1 MGFLDHSTNNIIVDA
16 VLTDIGRK
24 KLAEGTFVISKFAL
38 GDDEVDYSI
47 IKKFGRTVGKE
58 KIEKNTPVFEAQ
70 TNADLGL
77 KNKLLTVSNPYL
89 TKLPY
94 LAATDMSSNIN
105 GALRGNSVTLN
116 VNQLP
121 ESLFASSTAVGA
133 SDVRD
138 TAFDIEYD
146 ARFLAL
152 GGTGASSIGSN
163 NIVQARRSTSTVSG
177 TGWGGSILAASF
189 TVVSFSDSYFSY
201 YSSNSSNDSI
211 ITYVEFAGV
220 FSGQRLVLPI
230 TIKKSA

>member
-38 GDDEVDYSI
+38 GDDEVDYNI

-94 LAATDMSSNIN
+94 LQSTSLV
-105 GALRGNSVTLN
+105 GADNAFRGTSVTMTIA
-116 VNQLP
+116 QLP
-121 ESLFASSTAVGA
+121 DSLFSSSTATGA
-133 SDVRD
+133 TDVRD
-138 TAFDIEYD
+138 TAFNIEYD

-163 NIVQARRSTSTVSG
+163 NIVQARRSYSG
-177 TGWGGSILAASF
+177 QSSTGWGAGFIEASF
-189 TVVSFSDSYFSY
+189 TIVSFSDSYFSY
-201 YSSNSSNDSI
+201 YSSNANNDI
-211 ITYVEFAGV
+211 ITTYVEFAGV
-220 FSGQRLVLPI
+220 FSGQRLVVPI
-230 TIKKSA
+230 TIKKSS